1 MTYSTKRRMA
11 MPKEKKVVVYEEP
24 KSTSYL
30 EYVVL
35 GRSVKEGVKS
45 DEHTV
50 RRKKICRGN
59 PEETFETEEVV
70 SYVVPHPEPEVV
82 EVVEPVKEK
91 SKRVALGVIPL
102 PSNLRRN
109 KK

>member
-1 MTYSTKRRMA
+1 
-11 MPKEKKVVVYEEP
+11 MPKEKKFVQYVEP
-24 KSTSYL
+24 QSTDYL
-30 EYVVL
+30 EYKVL
-35 GRSVKEGVKS
+35 GRSVKEGVKG
-45 DEHTV
+45 DEHIV
-50 RRKKICRGN
+50 RIKKICRGN

-102 PSNLRRN
+102 PDNFRKN